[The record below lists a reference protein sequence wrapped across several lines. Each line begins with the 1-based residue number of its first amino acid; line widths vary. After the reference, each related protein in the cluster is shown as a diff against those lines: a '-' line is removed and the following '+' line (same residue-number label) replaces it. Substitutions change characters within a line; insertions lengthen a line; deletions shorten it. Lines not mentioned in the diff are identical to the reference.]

1 VTFRQ
6 SVKVEN
12 DVIPFNQ
19 RIQQRYQV
27 QQGLVQIDFGKVEP
41 FADENDDRSA
51 ELVNSALIEASDSGH
66 FAQVLRLGAA
76 Q

>member
-1 VTFRQ
+1 MQNPKIDYWIFTGEDTRWITRL
-6 SVKVEN
+6 K
-12 DVIPFNQ
+12 
-19 RIQQRYQV
+19 Y
-27 QQGLVQIDFGKVEP
+27 LVQIDFGKVEP